1 MNYPMTSAPGLR
13 ALMVYALV
21 LPLALL
27 LGYMLATPTD
37 FSSMAA
43 VGLVIGVVS
52 LPLILK
58 WHYESMLLSWNMAAA
73 VFFLPG
79 TPELWLVM
87 AVISFAVTLA
97 QRAMSKE

>member
-1 MNYPMTSAPGLR
+1 MTSAPGFR

-37 FSSMAA
+37 PSSLAA
-43 VGLVIGVVS
+43 VGLVVGVVS
-52 LPLILK
+52 LPLVLK
-58 WHYESMLLSWNMAAA
+58 WHYESMLVSWNMAAV

-79 TPELWLVM
+79 APELWLVM
-87 AVISFAVTLA
+87 SVISFIMTMA
-97 QRAMSKE
+97 QRAMSKET